1 MQMMCFQSLWFQLK
15 TGTPF
20 FELGFHFL
28 ANLFQSSSIE
38 NVWNFHWLSPKNMP
52 ISQTEDYFENL

>member
-38 NVWNFHWLSPKNMP
+38 NV
-52 ISQTEDYFENL
+52 